1 MEGASQGSQYRQDIH
16 SHRGSEF
23 VFPAS
28 LEFMSFP
35 GVYAGVEL
43 LVELGPLLGE
53 DMSREYEGAGLALR
67 TRDPP
72 KCWDSDLSSS
82 ESLGKKSGAI
92 EIMLLLNLNEQFN
105 AHQTPLKF

>member
-1 MEGASQGSQYRQDIH
+1 M
-16 SHRGSEF
+16 
-23 VFPAS
+23 FPAS

-72 KCWDSDLSSS
+72 KCWGSDLSSS
-82 ESLGKKSGAI
+82 ESLEKKSGAI
-92 EIMLLLNLNEQFN
+92 EIMLLQNLNEQFN